1 LPSEHA
7 KRLSIIILNW
17 NTRALLR
24 QCLNSLTSEDVSN
37 DEIIIIDNAS
47 TDGSPQMVQ
56 ETFPQVEL
64 LINSK
69 NLGFTIANNQGI
81 KIAHGRYIL
90 LLNSDTLA
98 SRAALDN
105 LVHFM
110 DTHPGVG
117 ACSPRLL
124 RPDGIPQSYAFGKDP
139 TLGYL
144 LARGFNQIVFHRQL
158 HNWSI
163 EKPLE
168 VDWVSGACLM
178 VRREVI
184 DQVGGLDE
192 NIFMYFE
199 DNDWCLR
206 IRQAG
211 WKVYY
216 VPQIEITHIGGQSV
230 NQNPKA
236 RQAYY
241 KSLAYFYDKHY
252 GVLAKALLKGGLT
265 AYRRLVKN

>member
-1 LPSEHA
+1 VSSEHT

-24 QCLNSLTSEDVSN
+24 ECLHSLHREAMTDN
-37 DEIIIIDNAS
+37 EIIVVDNAS

-56 ETFPQVEL
+56 DSFPQVKL
-64 LINSK
+64 LTNTH
-69 NLGFTIANNQGI
+69 NLGFTIANNQGM
-81 KIAHGRYIL
+81 KIAQGRYIL

-98 SRAALDN
+98 SRAALDA
-105 LVHFM
+105 LVQFM
-110 DTHPGVG
+110 DNHPDVG

-124 RPDGIPQSYAFGKDP
+124 RPDGTPQPYAFGKDP
-139 TLGYL
+139 TPGYL
-144 LARGFNQIVFHRQL
+144 FARGFNQIILRRHL
-158 HNWSI
+158 HNWGI
-163 EKPLE
+163 DKPLA

-184 DQVGGLDE
+184 EQVGGLDE

-206 IRQAG
+206 IRKAG
-211 WKVYY
+211 WKVFY
-216 VPQIEITHIGGQSV
+216 VPQAEITHIGGQSL

-241 KSLAYFYDKHY
+241 QSLAYFYDKHY
-252 GVLAKALLKGGLT
+252 GVIAKVLLKGGL
-265 AYRRLVKN
+265 AVYRLMMP